1 LGLSGLRRGKTD
13 QPGPGALEVE
23 GSRPVGDFEHD
34 TAVTEDASGVYACA
48 IGQDWWVGAGPNGGY
63 LAAILVR
70 ALQARV
76 DTGDRPLRSLTVH
89 YLRAPQPGP
98 ARVEVQL
105 EREGRSVTFARL
117 VATQEG
123 RQFASALAVLARDR
137 DAVELA
143 TAEAPAIPAPDTIE
157 PMASLEG
164 VPPFAQHFDYR
175 PLITPAEGQAL
186 TGGWFR
192 LREDRPLDPPLV
204 TAMCDSWF
212 PAIFA
217 VVHEPLGVPTL
228 DLTVHLRARLPRP
241 AEWVLGRFTTRTV
254 ADGFLEEDGE
264 LWSADGELLAQSRQ
278 LALAR

>member
-1 LGLSGLRRGKTD
+1 
-13 QPGPGALEVE
+13 
-23 GSRPVGDFEHD
+23 VGDFEHD
-34 TAVTEDASGVYACA
+34 TAVTEEAPGVYACA
-48 IGQDWWVGAGPNGGY
+48 IGEDWWVGAGPNGGY

-76 DTGDRPLRSLTVH
+76 DTEDRPLRSLTVH
-89 YLRAPQPGP
+89 YQRAPQPGP
-98 ARVEVQL
+98 AGIEVEL

-117 VATQEG
+117 TATQDG
-123 RQFASALAVLARDR
+123 RRFASALAVLARPR
-137 DAVELA
+137 EGLELA
-143 TAEAPAIPAPDTIE
+143 GAEPPDIAPPDTIE
-157 PMASLEG
+157 PMAAAEG
-164 VPPFAQHFDYR
+164 IPPFARHFDYR
-175 PLITPAEGQAL
+175 PLITPPEGQAL

-204 TAMCDSWF
+204 TALCDSWF

-217 VVHEPLGVPTL
+217 VVHEPLAVPTL

-264 LWSADGELLAQSRQ
+264 LWSSEGELLAQSRQ